1 MKLVIVYL
9 VASVGLVAETVLYQ
23 AAAIHTAD
31 RGTIENGQLLVQ
43 GQLLVAIARQP
54 FDRARLHCKILALA
68 WIVIVFCLWIVIV
81 FWA

>member
-1 MKLVIVYL
+1 MIVYL

-43 GQLLVAIARQP
+43 GNR
-54 FDRARLHCKILALA
+54 ILAVGKQVQAPPNTKTVNLGVNSILA
-68 WIVIVFCLWIVIV
+68 DCRHVRG
-81 FWA
+81 

>member
-31 RGTIENGQLLVQ
+31 RVTIENGQLLVQ
-43 GQLLVAIARQP
+43 GNR
-54 FDRARLHCKILALA
+54 ILA
-68 WIVIVFCLWIVIV
+68 VGKQ
-81 FWA
+81 

>member
-9 VASVGLVAETVLYQ
+9 VASVGLAAETVLYQ

-43 GQLLVAIARQP
+43 GNR
-54 FDRARLHCKILALA
+54 ILAVGK
-68 WIVIVFCLWIVIV
+68 IVQAPPELRPLIWGSCNSILG
-81 FWA
+81 